1 MRKDTISRLDV
12 ENLYYW
18 HHDQSIHDAYKNPS
32 EDKVKSYNAIK
43 ARCYRE
49 GGYDLTVRGH
59 SPYYYTTMYKVCS
72 EGTEYLVVDYPT
84 RTERLR
90 IVG

>member
-1 MRKDTISRLDV
+1 MRKDTISRADV
-12 ENLYYW
+12 KAMYYW
-18 HHDQSIHDAYKNPS
+18 YHDETIYDAYSKPS
-32 EDKVKSYNAIK
+32 ETKVETYNAIK

-59 SPYYYTTMYKVCS
+59 NCHFYTTMYKVCS

-90 IVG
+90 IIG